1 MKKTI
6 EQFDL
11 EGKTV
16 LIRSDLN
23 VPLKE
28 GKIVDDTRIKKSLKT
43 IEYAIKHKAKVVVL
57 SHLGRVKTEEDKK
70 KNDLKVVAERL
81 EELLKQPVEFLNS
94 TRGNEVE
101 EKIKH
106 LKEGEVALLQNT
118 RYEDLEGKKES
129 KCDLELAK
137 YWASL
142 GDIFINDAFG
152 TLHRAHASNAGISKY
167 LPSGIGFLVA
177 AELSKLSTLFEPER
191 PFVIILGGSKV
202 QDKIGLIEHLLPMCD
217 HLLIGGGMAFTFLQS
232 EGYEVGNSLV
242 DKESLA
248 FCEKILTK
256 YSHKIILPVDVNCSS
271 EVSDETKK
279 VTRAINEI
287 AFDEMGLDIGENT
300 IQLFEKYLEEAK
312 TVLWNGPLGVYELNN
327 YQQGTNEILT
337 YLKNHNA
344 KTVLGGGDIVAAA
357 SNLGVTDSLYHV
369 STGGG
374 ATLTY
379 LEGKELPG
387 LENIKEG

>member
-6 EQFDL
+6 EQFAL

-43 IEYAIKHKAKVVVL
+43 IEYAIKHNAKVVVL
-57 SHLGRVKTEEDKK
+57 SHLGRVKTEEDKQ

-81 EELLKQPVEFLNS
+81 QELLKQPVEFLEN
-94 TRGNEVE
+94 TRGSEVE
-101 EKIKH
+101 AKIKN
-106 LKEGEVALLQNT
+106 LKEGSVALLQNT

-152 TLHRAHASNAGISKY
+152 TLHRAHASNTGISKY

-177 AELSKLSTLFEPER
+177 EELSKLSTLFEPER
-191 PFVIILGGSKV
+191 PFIIILGGSKV

-242 DKESLA
+242 DKDSLA
-248 FCEKILTK
+248 FCEQILKK
-256 YSHKIILPVDVNCSS
+256 YSNKIILPVDVSCSS
-271 EVSDETKK
+271 EISDETKK
-279 VTRAINEI
+279 ITRVINEI

-300 IQLFEKYLEEAK
+300 IQLFEKYLAEAK
-312 TVLWNGPLGVYELNN
+312 TVLWNGPLGVYELKN

-337 YLKNHNA
+337 YLKNHSA
-344 KTVLGGGDIVAAA
+344 KTILGGGDIVAAA
-357 SNLGVTDSLYHV
+357 STLGVTENLYHV